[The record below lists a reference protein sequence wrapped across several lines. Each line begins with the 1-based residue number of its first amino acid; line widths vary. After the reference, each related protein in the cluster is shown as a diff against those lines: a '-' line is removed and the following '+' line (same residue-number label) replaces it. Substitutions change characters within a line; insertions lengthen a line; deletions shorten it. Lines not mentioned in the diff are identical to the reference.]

1 MLIFSRKK
9 KKKKLW
15 NTPFTTPASK
25 SRQKRPYFKSGSP
38 RRVCEAAAQQR
49 PCRWAWRAV
58 LGCFPAGCSVI
69 TRIRKSCITFCREN
83 TNGKLQNNAIGSRL
97 FPFKNKRPIL
107 VRVGAEFQKDT
118 MDIERKKEKKK
129 RLSSKKL
136 LTAAAA
142 WWPATKANP
151 ETRDWRTWK
160 GSASS
165 LANRPSSEIWSEK
178 EHQSWDL
185 TLTC

>member
-1 MLIFSRKK
+1 MLIFSRKKK

-38 RRVCEAAAQQR
+38 RRVCKAAAQQR

-129 RLSSKKL
+129 SVYHLKNCL
-136 LTAAAA
+136 LLQQRGGRRQRQIQ
-142 WWPATKANP
+142 KR
-151 ETRDWRTWK
+151 ET
-160 GSASS
+160 G
-165 LANRPSSEIWSEK
+165 EHEK
-178 EHQSWDL
+178 VRQAV
-185 TLTC
+185 